1 MDLEKNYKLIKRI
14 TMLLTMAVLFV
25 MSYMIVYADDV
36 ESIELGKSYSGII
49 SNTEKR
55 EIEYYYSD
63 WNYEDYLEKV
73 NAGDEYTYRPST
85 SSNYDLYKL
94 NVNKAGFYSLNTN
107 LEMYENYELIF
118 IDEKGI
124 EAPYWQQISNA
135 SYDKN
140 GELIE
145 NTLNENKYVFLDE
158 NKDYTVIVDIN
169 TDEKYQFSIEY
180 YGQEIESTSS
190 WYENNIKMTEK
201 QKVTSKGEYII
212 SGSGSVYIEKG
223 SLLNGSSASLTCF
236 IKTIKLEGAIN
247 MLWLGEPISWEFP
260 YIENIEFGSNLK
272 YISEK
277 LFDDLERLK
286 LLKFHCEPPKVISNY
301 DASVKLG
308 YMDNEI
314 EEWYSPED
322 KKTTG
327 KIFNNMGYVEAHYPA
342 GCKAWSS
349 DVCKNYGG
357 NIKWVADSNLF
368 TDVSPDYW
376 FYDGVQYVNQNKL
389 MTGVGNGAFG
399 PNKATSRAM
408 LATILYR
415 MDGEKK
421 VDEKAAFSDVS
432 SSQYYAD
439 AVAWAIKNG
448 IMVGR
453 NNEKFAPN
461 DKATRQELTSAMYQY
476 AKYLGKDVSKQA
488 NLSKYKDASMLSS
501 YGEGARE
508 AFAWAVENGIVS
520 GTSDTQLSP
529 SGNASRA
536 QFAVILKRFAEN
548 IK

>member
-1 MDLEKNYKLIKRI
+1 MREGNYKISRLNIFCI
-14 TMLLTMAVLFV
+14 IMMTVAIVLFKF
-25 MSYMIVYADDV
+25 MIVQAADSNAI
-36 ESIELGKSYSGII
+36 ESVKVGKDYSETIYNQNEQII
-49 SNTEKR
+49 KYFYSSIDYNDNDEHEFDSCKKYTLNVDRTGFYLFNYNTEYKHNW
-55 EIEYYYSD
+55 EY
-63 WNYEDYLEKV
+63 
-73 NAGDEYTYRPST
+73 
-85 SSNYDLYKL
+85 
-94 NVNKAGFYSLNTN
+94 
-107 LEMYENYELIF
+107 F
-118 IDEKGI
+118 II
-124 EAPYWQQISNA
+124 
-135 SYDKN
+135 
-140 GELIE
+140 
-145 NTLNENKYVFLDE
+145 LNENNICAPFWTQEQYSFSDSGNQVEDTEYKYYVFLE
-158 NKDYTVIVDIN
+158 SGKNYNIFIN
-169 TDEKYQFSIEY
+169 NNTADNYLFNIEY
-180 YGQEIESTSS
+180 SGNEIEKVDTWKENGKIMSS
-190 WYENNIKMTEK
+190 RKT
-201 QKVTSKGEYII
+201 KVTAEGDLII
-212 SGSGSVYIEKG
+212 SG
-223 SLLNGSSASLTCF
+223 NGSDVIEMGALFNGTF
-236 IKTIKLEGAIN
+236 FLQDLIKSIKFQGN
-247 MLWLGEPISWEFP
+247 YYMLWTTGIPLHIECP
-260 YIENIEFGSNLK
+260 YVENIEFDSSFK
-272 YISEK
+272 YINDEVFYGLNK
-277 LFDDLERLK
+277 LKKLE
-286 LLKFHCEPPKVISNY
+286 FYCEPPKVIGMDEAFDLLYKEHKGWNAGY
-301 DASVKLG
+301 EKVKG
-308 YMDNEI
+308 KVFNCI
-314 EEWYSPED
+314 EE
-322 KKTTG
+322 
-327 KIFNNMGYVEAHYPA
+327 VEAHYPA

-439 AVAWAIKNG
+439 AVAWAVKNG
-448 IMVGR
+448 IMTGR

-488 NLSKYKDASMLSS
+488 ELSKYKDASMLSS
-501 YGEGARE
+501 YGEDARE

-529 SGNASRA
+529 NGNASRA

>member
-1 MDLEKNYKLIKRI
+1 MDLEKNYKLLKKI
-14 TMLLTMAVLFV
+14 TMLFV
-25 MSYMIVYADDV
+25 MTAIVIILSIVAYADDTENIELGRTYSGVITDDINQPFKIVNDYYGILEGYEIESETGKETVYQYNYFKKFKLTVNETAFYTFENEGYGAYYIILDSNNRNIMGTYNFSENENSDKQKSCILLKSGEEYSVYALSSNQQDNYKFIVKKYGEKLSINGCWANYEKHDTVFPEQKIELTLDGILTISGNEDVWLDGVAIDIGEIQNEVKKIKIVGNITEVSSSGDLFTDHEAGYDGVFSNV
-36 ESIELGKSYSGII
+36 ESIEIGSNVKEISGVPFRDMKKLSVINFHCKPPVFKSIK
-49 SNTEKR
+49 E
-55 EIEYYYSD
+55 
-63 WNYEDYLEKV
+63 
-73 NAGDEYTYRPST
+73 
-85 SSNYDLYKL
+85 LYKEWIDDVS
-94 NVNKAGFYSLNTN
+94 NVADAG
-107 LEMYENYELIF
+107 IF
-118 IDEKGI
+118 
-124 EAPYWQQISNA
+124 
-135 SYDKN
+135 
-140 GELIE
+140 
-145 NTLNENKYVFLDE
+145 
-158 NKDYTVIVDIN
+158 
-169 TDEKYQFSIEY
+169 
-180 YGQEIESTSS
+180 
-190 WYENNIKMTEK
+190 
-201 QKVTSKGEYII
+201 
-212 SGSGSVYIEKG
+212 
-223 SLLNGSSASLTCF
+223 
-236 IKTIKLEGAIN
+236 EG
-247 MLWLGEPISWEFP
+247 
-260 YIENIEFGSNLK
+260 
-272 YISEK
+272 
-277 LFDDLERLK
+277 
-286 LLKFHCEPPKVISNY
+286 
-301 DASVKLG
+301 
-308 YMDNEI
+308 
-314 EEWYSPED
+314 
-322 KKTTG
+322 TTT
-327 KIFNNMGYVEAHYPA
+327 EAHYPA
-342 GCKAWSS
+342 GCKAWNS

-357 NIKWVADSNLF
+357 NIKWIADSNLF

-376 FYDGVQYVNQNKL
+376 FYDGVNYVNHNKL

-488 NLSKYKDASMLSS
+488 ELSKYKDASMLSS
-501 YGEGARE
+501 YGEDARE

>member
-1 MDLEKNYKLIKRI
+1 MDLEKNYKLMKRI

-36 ESIELGKSYSGII
+36 KSIELGKSYSGVL
-49 SNTEKR
+49 SK
-55 EIEYYYSD
+55 EIDQSVNEF
-63 WNYEDYLEKV
+63 LEKAF
-73 NAGDEYTYRPST
+73 NEESYYGE
-85 SSNYDLYKL
+85 K
-94 NVNKAGFYSLNTN
+94 
-107 LEMYENYELIF
+107 YENFKFTVKQTAFYKMKEYNGYPCSFSYI
-118 IDEKGI
+118 IDG
-124 EAPYWQQISNA
+124 
-135 SYDKN
+135 N
-140 GELIE
+140 GEKISGFESQYLDNNEMHDTYFLLNEGQEYNIYTIGDDGDNYRFIIE
-145 NTLNENKYVFLDE
+145 NVGNEFTILGDWRY
-158 NKDYTVIVDIN
+158 
-169 TDEKYQFSIEY
+169 S
-180 YGQEIESTSS
+180 
-190 WYENNIKMTEK
+190 
-201 QKVTSKGEYII
+201 SKGGTEPHSVKLTLDGVLTISGSWDIGLDCLAARMLDMQNNVKKIII
-212 SGSGSVYIEKG
+212 SGNIDDVGS
-223 SLLNGSSASLTCF
+223 
-236 IKTIKLEGAIN
+236 EGD
-247 MLWLGEPISWEFP
+247 
-260 YIENIEFGSNLK
+260 
-272 YISEK
+272 
-277 LFDDLERLK
+277 LFTDLETGYDGVFPNVECIDIGSGVKRIVGVPFRDMKNLSEIRFNCKPPAFISLK
-286 LLKFHCEPPKVISNY
+286 EWTKGLDLEAEDVA
-301 DASVKLG
+301 DAG
-308 YMDNEI
+308 
-314 EEWYSPED
+314 
-322 KKTTG
+322 
-327 KIFNNMGYVEAHYPA
+327 IFEGTNTEAHYPA

-376 FYDGVQYVNQNKL
+376 FYDGVNYVNQNKL

-439 AVAWAIKNG
+439 AVAWAVKNG
-448 IMVGR
+448 IMTGR

-476 AKYLGKDVSKQA
+476 AKYLEKDVSKQA

-529 SGNASRA
+529 NGNASRA